1 MKQGK
6 SWTEIETEL
15 GRIAESRRD
24 FLAPSRLID
33 VWPMG
38 EDVSLEM
45 TQEGGPEFF
54 RFRENAHEQLSSWL
68 QIPRPYYERMRREA
82 PGLYRTNVRHWL
94 QKQERTY
101 LLRTLGG
108 ELRAVL
114 STRYRPL
121 DNDALARAVIPV
133 LEEREF
139 EITSAEVTDSRLDIK
154 AVSLWSEAAVNEG
167 DIVRM
172 AVSISNNEIGAGALR
187 FDPMLYFLACTN
199 GLILREDRL
208 KKLHVGRDP
217 GDFDSARE
225 FFRDETKEADD
236 LAFWMKVQDAL
247 RGILSPDRFRRQLQ
261 LLSAAAGDD
270 IATAPEKVVEVT
282 AKRFRFND
290 QERGAVL
297 THFIRGH
304 AGREELT
311 RYGLAQAVSRASQDV
326 PSYARATELEQLS
339 GSIIEMTPTQWR
351 PLAHADGA

>member
-6 SWTEIETEL
+6 SWSEIESQLE
-15 GRIAESRRD
+15 RIAEGRRD

-33 VWPMG
+33 IRQVG
-38 EDVSLEM
+38 EDVALELP
-45 TQEGGPEFF
+45 QERGTEAF
-54 RFRENAHEQLSSWL
+54 RIRENAHEQLASWL
-68 QIPRPYYERMRREA
+68 NIPRPYYERMRREA

-94 QKQERTY
+94 ETQERSY

-121 DNDALARAVIPV
+121 DNDALARAVVPV
-133 LEEREF
+133 LEESEF

-154 AVSLWSEAAVNEG
+154 AVSLWSEEAVNEG

-172 AVSISNNEIGAGALR
+172 AVSISNSEIGAGALR

-208 KKLHVGRDP
+208 RKTHVGRDS

-236 LAFWMKVQDAL
+236 LAFWMKVRDAL
-247 RGILSPDRFRRQLQ
+247 RGILSPDRFRRQLA
-261 LLSAAAGDD
+261 LLSDATGDAIAAG
-270 IATAPEKVVEVT
+270 PEKVVEVT

-290 QERGAVL
+290 EEQGAVL

-339 GSIIEMTPTQWR
+339 GAIIEMTPSQWR